1 MMNMASNS
9 VISTG
14 PKKWSGS
21 VLWFVLAITL
31 FLFSIDMVAG
41 SLTMLGGDTAQS
53 ILLATS
59 NPFIGLFIGLL
70 TTALIQSSSTVT
82 TMIVAVVASGYLTL
96 PNAIPVV
103 MGANI
108 GTTLTSTLV
117 SLGFVTKRNEF
128 RKALSAGSMHDFF
141 NIIVVLLLF
150 PLEYYYGA
158 LSYLAV
164 SMTDFLSGLGLSG
177 GTPLS
182 IGDYSFSSLSQW
194 VIDILPQSFITILL
208 SLILL
213 FASIKLLSKVIYA
226 RLIGESKDKLRRYV
240 FRNPYKSF
248 GWGTLLTSGIQSSSI
263 TTSLMVPLVAS
274 GRVSLQNGFPFIMG
288 ANLGTTIT
296 ALLAAF
302 NRTEAALS
310 IALVHVLINLIG
322 VLIFLPFPA
331 IRKIPV
337 QIAYR
342 FGAMTLESR
351 IIGFSYMIFTF
362 FLLPFTLIYLNRD
375 SAETARYQYEVRNE
389 SSIEG
394 RHMIIVNKNNVKSNA
409 QFLVY
414 QELVADAEGLKDLTL
429 PDTSFLV
436 SDTDPHFVHFEGR
449 TDYTVDLQGSDRFG
463 DFTLKVLGND
473 ATYNHDELKLKELIS
488 LEKTYRSALGEYH
501 KAHLLVDSSRKL
513 LVSAEYYDNNEHLVK
528 SVKLESIK

>member
-21 VLWFVLAITL
+21 LLWFVLAITL

-41 SLTMLGGDTAQS
+41 SLTMLGGDTAKS

-70 TTALIQSSSTVT
+70 STALIQSSSTVT

-150 PLEYYYGA
+150 PLEYYYGT

-164 SMTDFLSGLGLSG
+164 SMTDFLGGLGLSG

-194 VIDILPQSFITILL
+194 VIAVLPKSFITILL
-208 SLILL
+208 SLVLL

-248 GWGTLLTSGIQSSSI
+248 GWGTLLTSGVQSSSI

-274 GRVSLQNGFPFIMG
+274 GRVSLQNAFPFIMG

-310 IALVHVLINLIG
+310 IALIHVLINLIG
-322 VLIFLPFPA
+322 VLIFLPFPV

-337 QIAYR
+337 EIAYR

-375 SAETARYQYEVRNE
+375 SVETAQYEFTVMTDRE
-389 SSIEG
+389 SEATK
-394 RHMIIVNKNNVKSNA
+394 MIIVNKDNVKSFS

-414 QELVADAEGLKDLTL
+414 NRTADGEDDQELSL
-429 PDTSFLV
+429 PDTSFVV
-436 SDTDPHFVHFEGR
+436 SDADQHFVDFDGR
-449 TDYTVDLQGSDRFG
+449 NNYSSQSKGTDSYGAY
-463 DFTLKVLGND
+463 TLKVTGNE
-473 ATYNHDELKLKELIS
+473 ATYDHDDVKLNRLIS
-488 LEKTYRSALGEYH
+488 LEKTYNAPQSRCH
-501 KAHLLVDSSRKL
+501 KAQLLVDRDRKL
-513 LVSAEYYDNNEHLVK
+513 LVSAEYYDHDEHLLK

>member
-1 MMNMASNS
+1 MASNS

-14 PKKWSGS
+14 PGKWSGS
-21 VLWFVLAITL
+21 LLWFVLAIIL

-82 TMIVAVVASGYLTL
+82 TMIVAVVASGYISL

-150 PLEYYYGA
+150 PLEYYYGT

-164 SMTDFLSGLGLSG
+164 SMTDFLGGMGLSG

-182 IGDYSFSSLSQW
+182 IGDYSFSNISQW
-194 VIDILPQSFITILL
+194 VIEVLPESFITILL
-208 SLILL
+208 SLVLL

-248 GWGTLLTSGIQSSSI
+248 GWGTLLTSGVQSSSI

-274 GRVSLQNGFPFIMG
+274 GRVSLKNAFPFIMG

-322 VLIFLPFPA
+322 VLIFLPFPV
-331 IRKIPV
+331 IRRIPV

-351 IIGFSYMIFTF
+351 VIGFSYMIFTF

-375 SAETARYQYEVRNE
+375 SVETAQYEFSVMNRE
-389 SSIEG
+389 EVEA
-394 RHMIIVNKNNVKSNA
+394 RQMIIVNKDNVKSFA
-409 QFLVY
+409 QFLIYNGVSSGSEE
-414 QELVADAEGLKDLTL
+414 QELAL
-429 PDTSFLV
+429 PDTSFVVADADQL
-436 SDTDPHFVHFEGR
+436 FVDIEGR
-449 TDYTVDLQGSDRFG
+449 TNYNSDLEGVDSYGAYKLRMLSHSETYDH
-463 DFTLKVLGND
+463 D
-473 ATYNHDELKLKELIS
+473 AVKLSELIS
-488 LEKTYRSALGEYH
+488 LEKTYSSSSGECH
-501 KAHLLVDSSRKL
+501 KAYLLIDSEKKL
-513 LVSAEYYDNNEHLVK
+513 LISAEYYDHDEHLLK
-528 SVKLESIK
+528 SVKLESIR

>member
-9 VISTG
+9 VIFER

-21 VLWFVLAITL
+21 WLWLVLVVAL

-41 SLTMLGGDTAQS
+41 SLTMLGGEMAQS

-82 TMIVAVVASGYLTL
+82 TMTVAVVASGYLTL

-128 RKALSAGSMHDFF
+128 RKALSAGSIHDFF

-150 PLEYYYGA
+150 PLEYYYGT

-164 SMTDFLSGLGLSG
+164 SMTDFLGGLGLSG

-182 IGDYSFSSLSQW
+182 FGDYSFSSLSQW
-194 VIDILPQSFITILL
+194 VIGVLPKSFITIVL
-208 SLILL
+208 SLVLL
-213 FASIKLLSKVIYA
+213 FASIKLLSKGIYA
-226 RLIGESKDKLRRYV
+226 MLIGQSKDKLRRYV

-248 GWGTLLTSGIQSSSI
+248 GWGTLLTSGVQSSSI

-274 GRVSLQNGFPFIMG
+274 GKVSLRNAFPFIMG

-322 VLIFLPFPA
+322 VLIFLPFPV

-337 QIAYR
+337 NIAYR

-375 SAETARYQYEVRNE
+375 STETAQYHYAAMNEKQIEVKQ
-389 SSIEG
+389 
-394 RHMIIVNKNNVKSNA
+394 MIIVNKNNVQSNA

-414 QELVADAEGLKDLTL
+414 NGVTDDADGQELSL

-436 SDTDPHFVHFEGR
+436 ADADQLFISFAGR
-449 TDYTVDLQGSDRFG
+449 MDYHSELKGSDSFG
-463 DFTLKVLGND
+463 KYTMKILTDTAAYDHGSIALR
-473 ATYNHDELKLKELIS
+473 ELTS
-488 LEKTYRSALGEYH
+488 LEQIYDSPEDKYH
-501 KAHLLVDSSRKL
+501 KAFLLIDSSRKL
-513 LVSAEYYDNNEHLVK
+513 LVSAEYYDNHGQLVK